1 MFAYKSNPRN
11 VITLEGVIVEQV
23 NYYKCSNPDCELHK
37 QAFNPSPT
45 ISYSQRRYGVD
56 VLRYIANEFLLFNQ
70 KVDAIYDRIHKEY
83 SIEISESTIRR
94 ICEDVLIVKAEMI
107 DKRTLEMV
115 KRNGKVLLALDGQDP
130 GMSGL
135 SIWMFTDC
143 ITNRVLATV
152 KAGSMDHRKLN
163 QIVSEILQKYEVE
176 LIGVVSDK
184 QGMIVKWHDTYYPDV
199 PHQYCQFHFLQN
211 LWSHLNL
218 YDNRVFMG
226 LKKVIKGL
234 YIMHP
239 DKDDRAYVEGM
250 GYVELKTIFKEMVDD
265 LSMMLKVR
273 TKKFKLLRGL
283 WLYEKLEEYVKGLND
298 ALADLDD
305 SSRITKLLI
314 KTYNKLREG
323 LSLYSEGYL
332 NTLLLFEEFGK
343 VRGILGDPNTSKSEK
358 ERLLKEEFEWLYELG
373 SSTGLATP
381 PSELRSFLARSNSSF
396 QQILGEWYRLYSSY
410 SGGLLNYYEFKVDDP
425 SKWRTNTGQEH
436 AFSLQKQMLYDRSAK
451 KDVSSGI
458 VSYGELFLRLIHS
471 ERAELESDIV
481 NEYHE
486 VEIKHLREAL
496 QRNKSIIS
504 GRWRLRN
511 KDYLGYLKIITEYIL
526 SNEKNKI

>member
-107 DKRTLEMV
+107 DKRTPEMV

-135 SIWMFTDC
+135 SIWMFTDY

-176 LIGVVSDK
+176 LMGVVSDK
-184 QGMIVKWHDTYYPDV
+184 QGMIV
-199 PHQYCQFHFLQN
+199 
-211 LWSHLNL
+211 NL

-298 ALADLDD
+298 VLADLDD

-358 ERLLKEEFEWLYELG
+358 EGLLKEEFEWLYELG

-410 SGGLLNYYEFKVDDP
+410 SGGLLSYYDFKLDEP
-425 SKWRTNTGQEH
+425 SKWCS
-436 AFSLQKQMLYDRSAK
+436 SLQKQMLYDRSAK

-486 VEIKHLREAL
+486 VEIKHLREEL

-504 GRWRLRN
+504 ARWRLRN
-511 KDYLGYLKIITEYIL
+511 KDYFAYLRIITE
-526 SNEKNKI
+526 NTGNVNQ

>member
-1 MFAYKSNPRN
+1 
-11 VITLEGVIVEQV
+11 
-23 NYYKCSNPDCELHK
+23 
-37 QAFNPSPT
+37 
-45 ISYSQRRYGVD
+45 
-56 VLRYIANEFLLFNQ
+56 
-70 KVDAIYDRIHKEY
+70 
-83 SIEISESTIRR
+83 
-94 ICEDVLIVKAEMI
+94 
-107 DKRTLEMV
+107 
-115 KRNGKVLLALDGQDP
+115 
-130 GMSGL
+130 
-135 SIWMFTDC
+135 
-143 ITNRVLATV
+143 
-152 KAGSMDHRKLN
+152 MDHRKLN